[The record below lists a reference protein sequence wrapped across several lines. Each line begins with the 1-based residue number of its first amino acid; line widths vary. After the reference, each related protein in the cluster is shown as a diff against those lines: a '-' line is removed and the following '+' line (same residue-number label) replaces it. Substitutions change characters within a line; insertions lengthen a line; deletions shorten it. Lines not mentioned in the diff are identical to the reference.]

1 VSRGAATAALA
12 RRSCGAGEPPAP
24 AYNGYVRDPKS
35 RPNHA
40 VYLRVLRRMSPEA
53 RLRKAFELS
62 AFARALFRTGLRRR
76 FSHLTEPE
84 LERLIRDRLRRC
96 HNRIS

>member
-1 VSRGAATAALA
+1 MTRSRKPLTRLAAGKRPIEVGLVSPRAVTG
-12 RRSCGAGEPPAP
+12 
-24 AYNGYVRDPKS
+24 PKR

-40 VYLRVLRRMSPEA
+40 VYLRVLRGMSPEA

-76 FSHLTEPE
+76 FPHLSEPE
-84 LERLIRDRLRRC
+84 LEGLVRDRLERC
-96 HNRIS
+96 HNRNY